1 MSRRRVSLADMLDG
15 EPLDEPTH
23 AAPKAPVLGVA
34 QISHNPDNPR
44 GAIDETD
51 QEFLDLATSVDS
63 VGVITP
69 LTVCTAE
76 AFLRHNPQH
85 ADRIAGYQYVVVA
98 GHRRLEAARRC
109 GLTEVP
115 AFVNENA
122 AEDPLVWAVAENLLR
137 VGLTPIQEAHTLRVL
152 TDKPPAGRGM
162 SQSKVARGIG
172 KTQAFVSFRIALL
185 GLVPELQA
193 KVASGELGVKAARA
207 YTNLPAEE
215 QLSAYEA
222 SLSQPARKA
231 TEAPAPAN
239 SGLNV
244 PATPPPADT
253 SAPRPAPEPAPVPAP
268 VPSSRNTSGEPGGAA
283 AGQAVAAGGVSVAT
297 DAADVPEQ
305 RMPDAAAPAS
315 VPNVDW
321 HDKAAFTSAIRS
333 VLNKTQVY
341 ELAEALLDGLLE

>member
-1 MSRRRVSLADMLDG
+1 MTRRVNLADMLDG

-23 AAPKAPVLGVA
+23 AAPRPPVLNVT
-34 QISHNPDNPR
+34 QIAHNPDNPR
-44 GAIDETD
+44 GVIDETD
-51 QEFLDLATSVDS
+51 QEFLDLATSVES

-69 LTVCTAE
+69 LTVCTAT

-85 ADRIAGYQYVVVA
+85 AKKIAGRQYVVVA
-98 GHRRLEAARRC
+98 GHRRLEAARRA

-162 SQSKVARGIG
+162 SQSKVAKGIG

-207 YTNLPAEE
+207 YTSLPAEE
-215 QLSAYEA
+215 QLSTYEA
-222 SLSQPARKA
+222 SLAKPPVAS
-231 TEAPAPAN
+231 APAGRPAVPPVS
-239 SGLNV
+239 SGKDL
-244 PATPPPADT
+244 PATPPPAADP
-253 SAPRPAPEPAPVPAP
+253 APRPADPAPVPPAP
-268 VPSSRNTSGEPGGAA
+268 RLESPVGATADSRTPTPQET
-283 AGQAVAAGGVSVAT
+283 AVVVADSGGV
-297 DAADVPEQ
+297 PEP
-305 RMPDAAAPAS
+305 RAPHAEPAS
-315 VPNVDW
+315 IPDVDW
-321 HDKAAFTSAIRS
+321 HDIDAFARAVRS
-333 VLNKTQVY
+333 VLDKTEVY
-341 ELAEALLDGLLE
+341 ELAEALIDSLRD

>member
-1 MSRRRVSLADMLDG
+1 MSRRVNLADMLDG

-23 AAPKAPVLGVA
+23 AAPRPPVLNVA
-34 QISHNPDNPR
+34 QIAHNPDNPR
-44 GAIDETD
+44 GEIDETD
-51 QEFLDLATSVDS
+51 QEFLDLATSVEN

-69 LTVCTAE
+69 LTVCTAT

-98 GHRRLEAARRC
+98 GHRRLEAARRA
-109 GLTEVP
+109 GLAEVP

-162 SQSKVARGIG
+162 SQSKVAKGIG

-207 YTNLPAEE
+207 YTSLPAEE
-215 QLSAYEA
+215 QLGAYEA
-222 SLSQPARKA
+222 ALVKPTA
-231 TEAPAPAN
+231 
-239 SGLNV
+239 
-244 PATPPPADT
+244 
-253 SAPRPAPEPAPVPAP
+253 APVPAAKEAAAPASAGKNVPANPPPAADPAQRPADAAP
-268 VPSSRNTSGEPGGAA
+268 VPPAPRPESPASGPVGSRTPAHQET
-283 AGQAVAAGGVSVAT
+283 AVAVA
-297 DAADVPEQ
+297 DAADVPEP
-305 RMPDAAAPAS
+305 RAPHAEPAS
-315 VPNVDW
+315 VPDVDW
-321 HDKAAFTSAIRS
+321 HDIDAFARAVRS
-333 VLNKTQVY
+333 VLDKTEVY
-341 ELAEALLDGLLE
+341 ELAEALIDSLRD